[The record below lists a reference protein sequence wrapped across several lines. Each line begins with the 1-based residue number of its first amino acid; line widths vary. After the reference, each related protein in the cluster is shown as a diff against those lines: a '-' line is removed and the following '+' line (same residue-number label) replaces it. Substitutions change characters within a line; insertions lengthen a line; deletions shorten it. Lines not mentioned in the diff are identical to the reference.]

1 MLGGHHLTVGNR
13 RAPSVASDRMM
24 SADRWPAMVA
34 GLRPEVVNS
43 AFGTTI
49 AKAGS
54 RQAFAAIDHDTNIA
68 VAPAAKT
75 AGARQFLMVSSAPAR
90 SRSTN
95 FYIATKRPDE
105 MCATALGSERLDIFR
120 PRLLVSQR
128 THDSRLTERL
138 GILVRSVDE
147 CAAAALL

>member
-1 MLGGHHLTVGNR
+1 MLGGHHLAVGSY
-13 RAPSVASDRMM
+13 RAPSVASDRVM
-24 SADRWPAMVA
+24 SADRWPAIAA

-43 AFGTTI
+43 ALGTTI

-54 RQAFAAIDHDTNIA
+54 RQAIAAIDHDTNVV
-68 VAPAAKT
+68 VAPDAKT

-95 FYIATKRPDE
+95 FYIATKRQAE
-105 MCATALGSERLDIFR
+105 MFVTALGSERLHIFR
-120 PRLLVSQR
+120 PRLLVGQR
-128 THDSRLTERL
+128 THDSRLIERF
-138 GILVRSVDE
+138 GILVRFVDE